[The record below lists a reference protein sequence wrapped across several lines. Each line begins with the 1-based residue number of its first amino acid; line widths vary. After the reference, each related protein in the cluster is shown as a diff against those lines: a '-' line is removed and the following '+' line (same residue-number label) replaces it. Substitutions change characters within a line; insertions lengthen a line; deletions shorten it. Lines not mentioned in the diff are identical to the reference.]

1 MKKVAVLGSTGSIGR
16 QALDIIQNFPESFQA
31 TVLAAGGNNLELL
44 ERQIRIFRPDLAV
57 VFDQEAAEKLKDK
70 TDDLT
75 VEILSGLDGL
85 KKAAAYDNTD
95 IVLTSLVGAI
105 GILPTIAAL
114 EKGKTVALANKET
127 LVAAGEAVISLAQK
141 NKATI
146 LPVDSEHSAIFQAL
160 QAGRKSELKKILLTA
175 SGGPFF
181 SWSREEMERVTPSQ
195 ALKHPNWSMGGKIT
209 IDSATMMNKG
219 LEVIEAKWLFD
230 VAPQQIQ
237 VVVQPESIIHSMV
250 EFKDTSVIAQMGL
263 PDMRVPIQYAFTYPE
278 RWSNQFS
285 TLDLFALRSLNFLP
299 PDLERF
305 PCLKYAYAALE
316 VGGTMPA
323 VLNAANEIAVY
334 AFLREEINFLQIGE
348 VIEKVMNRQQIVY
361 NSDIASILEADNLAR
376 EKANWIIKKEIRMVK

>member
-1 MKKVAVLGSTGSIGR
+1 MKKIAVLGSTGSIGR
-16 QALDIIQNFPESFQA
+16 QALDIIKHFPEYFQA
-31 TVLAAGGNNLELL
+31 VVLAAGGNNLALL
-44 ERQIRIFRPDLAV
+44 EEQIRTFRPEVAV
-57 VFDQEAAEKLKDK
+57 VFDQEAAKRLKNK
-70 TDDLT
+70 TADLA

-127 LVAAGEAVISLAQK
+127 LVAAGEIVINLAQK
-141 NKATI
+141 NKAAI

-160 QAGRKSELKKILLTA
+160 QAGRKNELQRILLTA

-181 SWSREEMERVTPSQ
+181 SWSREEMEKVTPSQ

-230 VAPQQIQ
+230 VASQQIQ

-250 EFKDTSVIAQMGL
+250 EFKDNSVIAQMGL

-278 RWSNQFS
+278 RWPNQFPS
-285 TLDLFALRSLNFLP
+285 LDLFALRSLNFLP

-316 VGGTMPA
+316 AGGTMPA
-323 VLNAANEIAVY
+323 VLNAANEVAVY

-348 VIEKVMNRQQIVY
+348 VVERVMTQQPIVY
-361 NSDIASILEADNLAR
+361 NPDLDSILEADSLAR
-376 EKANWIIKKEIRMVK
+376 EKANRIIKKEIRMVK